1 MAAISID
8 LTTLLTV
15 GGALSL
21 AGTAAL
27 WAFRRYD
34 DLRRVPLLWRRVE
47 GDEQAADPKTRD
59 GLVRRFED
67 AETTVASHARLLRAL
82 ARALRIPPTSDEHE
96 IVDAVRAAIAEGRV
110 EATGQHPVL
119 PGPQRHPTPYRV
131 PIPREEPESE
141 KSEKSETPR
150 KR

>member
-1 MAAISID
+1 MVISVD

-47 GDEQAADPKTRD
+47 GDDESADPKIRD
-59 GLVRRFED
+59 GLVRRFDD
-67 AETTVASHARLLRAL
+67 AEKTVEAHAKLLRAL

-96 IVDAVRAAIAEGRV
+96 IVEAVRAAIAEGRV

-119 PGPQRHPTPYRV
+119 PAPRHPTPYRV
-131 PIPREEPESE
+131 PIPREEPEGGP
-141 KSEKSETPR
+141 TR